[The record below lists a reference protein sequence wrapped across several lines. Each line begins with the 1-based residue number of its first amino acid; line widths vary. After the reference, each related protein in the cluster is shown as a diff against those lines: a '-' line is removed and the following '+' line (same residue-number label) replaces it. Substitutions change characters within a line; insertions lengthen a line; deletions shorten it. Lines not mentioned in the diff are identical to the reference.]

1 MKNILGFISKASDLL
16 LQIIFVVLIFLSMFN
31 VYTPSLDIMFT
42 ILCFIGGRVI
52 TVSQVQSREK
62 GE

>member
-1 MKNILGFISKASDLL
+1 MKNILGFISKASDLI

-31 VYTPSLDIMFT
+31 IYTPSLDIMFI
-42 ILCFIGGRVI
+42 ILCFIGGRVVLI
-52 TVSQVQSREK
+52 SQIQLREK